1 MTRTPHLTVVLCLA
15 LSPAVFPIAAKAEPR
30 VLTAAEL
37 AAVTAGRAILPSIQI
52 NVNNAVQIARATAV
66 SIAICTTCT
75 DATVTAFSEAT
86 AFNVNLAEL
95 TNLAF

>member
-52 NVNNAVQIARATAV
+52 NVNNTVQIARATAV

-86 AFNVNLAEL
+86 AFNLAEL